1 MVVAGEPHE
10 SPTEAEAPQAP
21 PASGHRRARRARRP
35 WRVGTPL
42 IVLACGAL
50 FVVSAESSGGTD
62 LRPGRYTDL
71 SSLVANEAARV
82 EALRARAAELD
93 AQVTELAEEVPDSE
107 VERLQRRAEK
117 LEDTAGLEP
126 VRGEGV
132 SVTLADAPVKL
143 IESTEG
149 DVNPLVVH
157 QQDIQAVLNAM
168 WAGGAEAVTVQGQ
181 RVVTTTG
188 IKCEGNSVQLQG
200 VPYPQ
205 PYVIE
210 AVGDQQALLES
221 IASDRYLQGY
231 RLAAEDPDIQVGWGL
246 SAREE
251 IVAPAYDG
259 LLDITYAE
267 PVDG

>member
-1 MVVAGEPHE
+1 MLRG
-10 SPTEAEAPQAP
+10 
-21 PASGHRRARRARRP
+21 

-42 IVLACGAL
+42 IGLLCGAL
-50 FVVSAESSGGTD
+50 FVVSAESSDGTD

-82 EALRARAAELD
+82 EALRERAADLD
-93 AQVTELAEEVPDSE
+93 EQVADLTEEVPDSQVE
-107 VERLQRRAEK
+107 ELRDRAERL
-117 LEDTAGLEP
+117 EDRAGLEP
-126 VRGEGV
+126 VSGEGV
-132 SVTLADAPVKL
+132 TVVLADAPQEF
-143 IESTEG
+143 IEATEG

-210 AVGDQQALLES
+210 AVGDQDALLES

-231 RLAAEDPDIQVGWGL
+231 RLASEDPDVQVGWEL
-246 SAREE
+246 EASED
-251 IVAPAYDG
+251 VTAPGYEG
-259 LLDITYAE
+259 LLDIGHAE
-267 PVDG
+267 PLEG